1 MLIILK
7 DSGFRFNFLLINN
20 NLPYMKSLKIILTAT
35 LIVIISPSCQKFEEF
50 NLSGTIFIEDPYF
63 PGLPIYS
70 EWGYNTFGAYID
82 RKPFISTS
90 DDLPIKVIVNSDTIH
105 MIFRGRM
112 GSSNVDLRF
121 SIKGFSPQTYYDLT
135 ELNNQTFNLKEPGR
149 AVTLKIDEITTML
162 NLIEGELIIK
172 RVQRLYVDEELSRTI
187 ISGYFNLKTFLNNEP
202 ISISQGRYDL
212 GIGYENFY
220 NY

>member
-1 MLIILK
+1 
-7 DSGFRFNFLLINN
+7 
-20 NLPYMKSLKIILTAT
+20 MKSLKIILTAT
-35 LIVIISPSCQKFEEF
+35 LIVIVSPSCDKLEEF
-50 NLSGTIFIEDPYF
+50 NLSSTIFIEDPYF

-82 RKPFISTS
+82 RNPFISTS

-135 ELNNQTFNLKEPGR
+135 ELNNQTFNLKEIGR
-149 AVTLKIDEITTML
+149 AVTLKIGEVTTVL

-187 ISGYFNLKTFLNNEP
+187 MSGYFNLKTFLNNEP